1 MSDFTV
7 MPQSCTDPPMPSLR
21 SVLGVDFTGTPEAIV
36 KKLAQFPA
44 PVQTSTSSPAPA
56 AATALHDFV
65 VADGTDAEHM
75 TLRYWTDV
83 VRHIAVP
90 ALRRVTSLDRCCPA
104 GEDVD
109 SAINVIDDQLATV
122 SSLAADP
129 LGLAAPKRV
138 ESALHLVHSSLK
150 KIHEKLKL
158 DRNRI
163 HDGDGEAS
171 LANFRIASFGIT
183 LLSTIWGETHR
194 ELTAAWTLNSTLANA
209 SVQATD
215 DTLTR
220 LEQQLA
226 SAGAGTAA
234 LDTIFIGEPSI
245 PLSQLFGWIHDT
257 RTVAEQMIAAG
268 DREGLV
274 SAVLP
279 VAETQEQLVASLKQ
293 EGEQTCQQFFRGE
306 HVKRSVEN
314 LHCDVQQTIRFLRA
328 LRSHPSY
335 ERADAAG
342 EARIDIQGSYV
353 TPPYEKPK
361 QKQQPK

>member
-1 MSDFTV
+1 MNDITLT
-7 MPQSCTDPPMPSLR
+7 PQTSADPPMPSLR
-21 SVLGVDFTGTPEAIV
+21 SILGVDFTGTPEAIM
-36 KKLAQFPA
+36 KKLAQFQP
-44 PVQTSTSSPAPA
+44 PVQTSTSAPAPA
-56 AATALHDFV
+56 SATALPDFI

-75 TLRYWTDV
+75 TLRYWAGV
-83 VRHIAVP
+83 VQQIAVP

-109 SAINVIDDQLATV
+109 SAINVIDSQLATI
-122 SSLAADP
+122 SSLAANP
-129 LGLAAPKRV
+129 LGFAAPKRV
-138 ESALHLVHSSLK
+138 ESALHLVHSSLRT
-150 KIHEKLKL
+150 IHEKLKL

-171 LANFRIASFGIT
+171 LANFRIASFGIA
-183 LLSTIWGETHR
+183 LLSTIWGETRR
-194 ELTAAWTLNSTLANA
+194 ELTAAWTLNSALANA

-226 SAGAGTAA
+226 SAGAGNAA
-234 LDTIFIGEPSI
+234 LDTIFVGEPKT
-245 PLSQLFGWIHDT
+245 PLSQLFGWIHST

-279 VAETQEQLVASLKQ
+279 VAEAQEQLVASLRR
-293 EGEQTCQQFFRGE
+293 EGEEACQQFFRGE

-314 LHCDVQQTIRFLRA
+314 LHCDLQQTIRFLSA
-328 LRSHPSY
+328 LKAHPSY
-335 ERADAAG
+335 ERAEAA
-342 EARIDIQGSYV
+342 ETARIDIRGPYV
-353 TPPYEKPK
+353 TPSSDKTK
-361 QKQQPK
+361 QKQQQK